1 MAIAPVN
8 FTMNYYNYF
17 TEIEEAFVRRRGKN
31 LVLSP
36 LDWALMETWRER
48 EVPLHIVLRAI
59 ESVFDI
65 WDKQPNQRRT
75 VKSLAYCREE
85 IEAQFGE
92 WLDMRIGAGD
102 AASNGSEEEAFSADV
117 IYRHLND
124 SATMITEIA
133 ESTAD
138 AELREVLGRVRI
150 QLAELR
156 DQPESAEK
164 LEESLDV
171 LDEMIDRQLA
181 SSEAAAGVREEIE
194 KLLKPNKKSMD
205 PESYERTFGLMLRK
219 RLRDEAGI
227 PRLSLFYL

>member
-1 MAIAPVN
+1 
-8 FTMNYYNYF
+8 MNYYNYF

-31 LVLSP
+31 LILSP

-65 WDKQPNQRRT
+65 WEKQPNHRRT

-85 IEAQFGE
+85 IEAQFEE
-92 WLDMRIGAGD
+92 WLDTRVGAGED
-102 AASNGSEEEAFSADV
+102 ASGVSEEDPFSADV
-117 IYRHLND
+117 IYRHLSD

-133 ESTAD
+133 ESTGD
-138 AELREVLGRVRI
+138 AALREVLGRVRI

-181 SSEAAAGVREEIE
+181 SSEAAASVRDDVE

-205 PESYERTFGLMLRK
+205 AEAYERTFGLMLRK

>member
-1 MAIAPVN
+1 
-8 FTMNYYNYF
+8 MNYYNYF

-36 LDWALMETWRER
+36 LDWALMEVWRER

-85 IEAQFGE
+85 IEAQFEE
-92 WLDMRIGAGD
+92 WLDMRVGASDETG
-102 AASNGSEEEAFSADV
+102 NGSDDDPLSADV
-117 IYRHLND
+117 IYRHLNE

-133 ESTAD
+133 ESTED
-138 AELREVLGRVRI
+138 AALREVLGRVRI

-156 DQPESAEK
+156 DRPESPEK

-181 SSEAAAGVREEIE
+181 ASEAAEAVRGEVER
-194 KLLKPNKKSMD
+194 LLKPNRRSMD
-205 PESYERTFGLMLRK
+205 SEAYERTFGLMMRK